1 MGKLTKSLKAVTQK
15 LDDVQNGINQMQT
28 LGEEL
33 GKNTFRVA
41 EAALKTG
48 YAYAKAETEEAFS
61 HPLLPSASPI
71 LEKDQLKGAAFWTEE
86 TLKARFGSC
95 TKTYQHLKKKYNIKL
110 NSPSWKNV
118 VAAFNGTGN
127 EIPIEER
134 VTELEQ
140 KVVQQ
145 AQYIVTLEQKIDEM
159 RLQLQE
165 MTIALSKVL

>member
-15 LDDVQNGINQMQT
+15 LDDVQHGINQMQT

-33 GKNTFRVA
+33 GNNTFLVA

-71 LEKDQLKGAAFWTEE
+71 LEKDLLNGAAFWTEE

-95 TKTYQHLKKKYNIKL
+95 NKTYQYLKKTYNIKL

-118 VAAFNGTGN
+118 VAAFNGTGD

-134 VTELEQ
+134 VTQLEQ

-159 RLQLQE
+159 RLQLQQ
-165 MTIALSKVL
+165 MTIALTKIL